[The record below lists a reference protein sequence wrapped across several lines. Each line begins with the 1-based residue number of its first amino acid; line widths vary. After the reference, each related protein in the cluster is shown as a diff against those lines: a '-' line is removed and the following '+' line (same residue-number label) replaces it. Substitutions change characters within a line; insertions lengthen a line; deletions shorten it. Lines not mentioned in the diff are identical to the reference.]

1 MNSRSIGGARIVV
14 TGGAGLIGRATVA
27 ALRDLGCETVSFD
40 RLAANVT
47 GVRDQ
52 PGDLRDAGAIRAAVE
67 GADAVVHLGGI
78 PGPWIEDEVTTYA
91 VNAVGTLAVFAA
103 AAEAGVERVV
113 YASSI
118 NASGLPIGKLR
129 APSIVPYD
137 EDEPPAFGDTYSLS
151 KDANERAAVM
161 AHATWGLELT
171 GLRFP
176 LVRDIAADEGRVFAA
191 HIRRGLREDP
201 IRQAYEGWSY
211 LDVHDAARAVVCALR
226 CTTPPAPGILVAA
239 PTTYLRENTREA
251 VARILPDVPVGELE
265 GRQVGLDLTRS
276 SALLD
281 FRAER
286 LLEYVSPDLLAPLGG
301 TP

>member
-1 MNSRSIGGARIVV
+1 MNPRSIDGARIVV
-14 TGGAGLIGRATVA
+14 TGGAGLIGRATLT

-40 RLAANVT
+40 RVAAGVT
-47 GVRDQ
+47 GVGDVQ
-52 PGDLRDAGAIRAAVE
+52 GDLRDPEAVRAALE

-78 PGPWIEDEVTTYA
+78 PGPWIEDDVTTYA
-91 VNAVGTLAVFAA
+91 VNAVGTLGVFAA

-129 APSIVPYD
+129 APSVVPYD
-137 EDEPPAFGDTYSLS
+137 EDEPPAIGDTYSLS

-176 LVRDIAADEGRVFAA
+176 LVRDIAADHGRVFAA
-191 HIRRGLREDP
+191 HIRSGLREDP
-201 IRQAYEGWSY
+201 VRQAYEGWSY
-211 LDVHDAARAVVCALR
+211 LDVHDAALAVACALR
-226 CTTPPAPGILVAA
+226 CSTPPAPGILVAA
-239 PTTYLRENTREA
+239 PTTYLREGTRDA
-251 VARILPDVPVGELE
+251 LARILPDVPVGPLE
-265 GRQVGLDLTRS
+265 GRQVGLNLGRAST
-276 SALLD
+276 LLG

-286 LLEYVSPDLLAPLGG
+286 LLEHVSPDLLAPLGG